1 MVTTRHNR
9 LAQEFFLPH
18 LSFFNFLPFPLLLS
32 RYSLEQYSTVPK
44 PSPCGMS
51 EVLSGGPDSFGGADT
66 SVADVTRI
74 VIEDEPVLLNLA
86 TSEMN
91 NLETITD

>member
-1 MVTTRHNR
+1 MIQTPTDTIQTPSRHPPDIGVLR
-9 LAQEFFLPH
+9 I
-18 LSFFNFLPFPLLLS
+18 
-32 RYSLEQYSTVPK
+32 RV
-44 PSPCGMS
+44 S

-74 VIEDEPVLLNLA
+74 VIEDEPVLLNQA

>member
-1 MVTTRHNR
+1 MSYMYHVIHVSCHT
-9 LAQEFFLPH
+9 
-18 LSFFNFLPFPLLLS
+18 
-32 RYSLEQYSTVPK
+32 
-44 PSPCGMS
+44 CIMS

-66 SVADVTRI
+66 SVANVTRI